1 MYNINYN
8 LFQVKSQVLKTAIET
23 AILLL
28 RIDDIVS
35 GVKKQSDIEAEKMA
49 GKFQPAPQEP
59 AEE

>member
-1 MYNINYN
+1 M
-8 LFQVKSQVLKTAIET
+8 KTAIET

-35 GVKKQSDIEAEKMA
+35 GVKKQSDIDAEKMA
-49 GKFQPAPQEP
+49 GKFQSQNPDAP